1 MNNFFQTVSNTVSK
15 YAPTNNND
23 NLSNNNNDY
32 LDVPPPNMSNSEK
45 PTKASEFQMNSL
57 LFIEG
62 LFKKMQSKKNKNAI
76 ELKPGVKPN
85 IEKFISIMND
95 LINEMK
101 EHQPYN
107 KTYVFVFFLF
117 FLYFMNFR
125 LGQIFLYYVFFHL
138 RETSNDLSDVFQK
151 LIKNSIAYYSVFQ
164 LNKIVTDLSNNS
176 DVGIVVLPPTINGQI
191 NINEFTFPN
200 YDFMETFNP
209 VLSNI
214 LKDNKSTTSTISAD
228 NDNISNIV
236 SKRDEAKDQATNA
249 LNESVKANENYNNVT
264 KTLDD
269 LILKKDIVVKEATDA
284 TEAANAAKTEYNNN
298 TDENKTKIEDAYK
311 TAAQAQMQCEK
322 LANDLLQ
329 AYHNQQIAKNQLD
342 NANKTVEITKNAYN
356 TVSEMSPQTMS
367 ESNNVITNNN
377 NIENLTKYLP
387 MTNKIDVKDVI
398 QTMNKLSIGIAK
410 KYNQKELEKE
420 TEIQKKLSIPKE
432 SIVKAKGGKTKS
444 DKTKSM
450 KANKRSRHLYK
461 RHSMRKYT

>member
-1 MNNFFQTVSNTVSK
+1 MNNFFLTVSNTVSK

-214 LKDNKSTTSTISAD
+214 LKDNKSTTSTTTAD
-228 NDNISNIV
+228 NDNITNIV
-236 SKRDEAKDQATNA
+236 SKRNEAEVQATDA
-249 LNESVKANENYNNVT
+249 LNESVKANKSYDNAT
-264 KTLDD
+264 ATLKN
-269 LILKKDIVVKEATDA
+269 LISQQPKVVQEAKNA
-284 TEAANAAKTEYNNN
+284 TEAAENAKQNEDPSKITE
-298 TDENKTKIEDAYK
+298 EQKKQIIDAYK

-322 LANDLLQ
+322 LAKDLLE
-329 AYHNQQIAKNQLD
+329 AYHNQQITKTQLD

-377 NIENLTKYLP
+377 IENLTKYLP

-398 QTMNKLSIGIAK
+398 QTMNRLSIGIAK

-420 TEIQKKLSIPKE
+420 TEIQKKLKE
-432 SIVKAKGGKTKS
+432 PIVKAKGGKTKS